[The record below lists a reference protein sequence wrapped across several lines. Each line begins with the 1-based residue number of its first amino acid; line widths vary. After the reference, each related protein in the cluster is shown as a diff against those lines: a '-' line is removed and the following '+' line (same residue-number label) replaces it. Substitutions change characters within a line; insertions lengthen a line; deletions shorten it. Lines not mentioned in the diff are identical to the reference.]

1 MLASRNRLLNRFYY
15 VLCVQTLCSRASPA
29 HAFAWPSAVVT
40 SASQGVRARPFST
53 VPPQRV
59 SPRGG
64 RVRRA
69 MFGALPVSA
78 TLAAGSMQLRATSS
92 SSGPDETWEVV
103 RTPGDGSCLFHAV
116 EVCSCWTRRIAR
128 GCYRVHTCFCRQ
140 LFMTVCV
147 GGVLTP
153 CNPSAEVCSRLL
165 APKLLVLC
173 LFNRG
178 LFAQGSVEKRDPT
191 IPRAYTSLPPSD
203 ILKSTPVTRRAFT

>member
-1 MLASRNRLLNRFYY
+1 MPPRSLHRLYY

-128 GCYRVHTCFCRQ
+128 GCYRVHTCFNRQ

-191 IPRAYTSLPPSD
+191 IPRAYKSLPPSD